1 VWVQH
6 PSGWLPFPGSG
17 GERSDGRTSFP
28 SISFLTPIFFFPILP
43 SSLFANDIDGRYD
56 SCVVVESAQRTI
68 PHLPDRGTTL
78 AKAASARRRQ
88 RRLNLCMGVVAAS
101 ALCALMRPVL
111 ATAQEVNM
119 STTVASLGAGTA
131 TSLIK
136 VDSVRPKP
144 ATDRGLA
151 LPSATMTNDGSH
163 LRVRNLVLELPDLDL
178 GEIAVASR
186 LGDQPLPAVFRAAP
200 LASSALASPMRALT
214 FTTTGTAPLSLSFGQ
229 MGTVPATGTPAPG
242 LPALAAAALSFTPN
256 THLSVTPQMLIPI
269 GSPDAQTSVGTAIQA
284 NVVGNLA
291 LLTDVGVVG
300 TADTA
305 WAPLASARLVGQ
317 WPRVGI
323 ETSVLRGA
331 AAPRTETDTAFV
343 SSRDRE
349 AAQAQLQPLP
359 GLTLAALTSS
369 SRPAADPDADDTT
382 LGSLRIAY
390 DGLPTGQVAALR
402 QRETTASR
410 ESEITSLEW
419 RQRGLGSMAVRYV
432 QRRASDSAADAV
444 DEASSRVEMDL
455 PALAPR
461 CAGRLDLRA
470 GLTAGSS
477 SLTGPG
483 VNSRVSGRVGLIGDA
498 ALTGETELGLTSGDG
513 QVLRALRVT
522 TDMPVVPAMRLQLS
536 YSYRA
541 FAQFHLG
548 QVFEAR
554 ILRRLNLGW

>member
-1 VWVQH
+1 
-6 PSGWLPFPGSG
+6 
-17 GERSDGRTSFP
+17 
-28 SISFLTPIFFFPILP
+28 
-43 SSLFANDIDGRYD
+43 
-56 SCVVVESAQRTI
+56 
-68 PHLPDRGTTL
+68 
-78 AKAASARRRQ
+78 
-88 RRLNLCMGVVAAS
+88 MGVVAAAS
-101 ALCALMRPVL
+101 ALYALMPPVL
-111 ATAQEVNM
+111 ATAQEANM
-119 STTVASLGAGTA
+119 STTVASLGSGTA
-131 TSLIK
+131 TSLINLDAVK
-136 VDSVRPKP
+136 PKP

-151 LPSATMTNDGSH
+151 LPSLTLTDDGSGP
-163 LRVRNLVLELPDLDL
+163 RVRNLVLELPDLDL
-178 GEIAVASR
+178 GDVAVASR

-200 LASSALASPMRALT
+200 LAGSALASPMRGLT
-214 FTTTGTAPLSLSFGQ
+214 FTTTGIAPLSLSFGQ

-242 LPALAAAALSFTPN
+242 SPALAAAAVSFTPN
-256 THLSVTPQMLIPI
+256 TRLSVTPQVLIPV
-269 GSPDAQTSVGTAIQA
+269 GSPGAQTSVGTAIQA

-291 LLTDVGVVG
+291 LVTDVGMAG
-300 TADTA
+300 AADTA

-317 WPRVGI
+317 WPRAGI

-349 AAQAQLQPLP
+349 AARAQVQPLP
-359 GLTLAALTSS
+359 GLTLVALTSS

-390 DGLPTGQVAALR
+390 DGLPTGQLATVR

-419 RQRGLGSMAVRYV
+419 RQRGPGRMAVRYV
-432 QRRASDSAADAV
+432 QQRASDSALNGV
-444 DEASSRVEMDL
+444 DEASSRVEVDL

-470 GLTAGSS
+470 ALTAGSS

-483 VNSRVSGRVGLIGDA
+483 VNSRVSGRVGLIDDA
-498 ALTGETELGLTSGDG
+498 ALTGETELGITGGDG

-522 TDMPVVPAMRLQLS
+522 TDMPVVPTTRLQLS
-536 YSYRA
+536 YTYRA
-541 FAQFHLG
+541 GAQFPIG